1 METALTNAANQTNF
15 TPLDWVIVAVYLVLS
30 VSIAFFVKRY
40 AGNMTNFVSAGRAV
54 GTWLGIATLTGTEM
68 GLITVMYSAQKG
80 FKTGFAAFHI
90 GVIAGFVAFLIGVT
104 GFIVVRLREHK
115 VLTIPEYYEKR
126 YGRRTR
132 ILGGIMLA
140 FGGLLNMG
148 LFLKV
153 GAMFIVGITGMV
165 PDSGAVNAVM
175 IVLLALVLVYT
186 VIGGM
191 ISVVITD
198 YIQFVILSVGIL
210 VTGWLAIEHVG
221 WDNLFETVRTHKGE
235 AGFNP
240 VAAKSDFGWE
250 YVGWMFFLGIV
261 NCALWPTAVARAL
274 AMESTT
280 ALKRQYTWSSIS
292 FAIRIIIPNLLG
304 VCAFVF
310 VITKAPDLQQLFSP
324 ADADVK
330 AVDNL
335 YAMPIFLG
343 RILPAGLIGLITAAM
358 IAAFMS
364 THDGYLLCWSTV
376 ITQDIIAP
384 LFKERLDNPTRIKIT
399 RILIVLIGL
408 YILYWGLFYT
418 GEEDIWDYM
427 AVTGAIYFTGAFSLL
442 VGGLYRNRYIEVLRK
457 YAVFNGRSRRKE
469 YWYFALFNYIITIVL
484 LTIDAEAGMGLFLS
498 GIYTLAVLIPG
509 MAVTVRRLHD
519 TDRSGWWL
527 LIALIPLIGAIVLLV
542 FMVQDSKPG
551 KNQYA
556 SNPKDPAH
564 DTALPTASST
574 GAVLAL
580 LVGITAVFGLGPVQ
594 QAIHTWIPGS
604 IAELK
609 ITAIDDDT
617 VEFNTFELPE
627 EKEEFFPDFVR
638 NYVKVFFEQAKP
650 WRFNGLKGWTA
661 VMHNAAGQAQAVE
674 VRTSDPD
681 AVKIGLE
688 KYWEAE
694 ASVFMRLGF
703 NKAFVNVVQ
712 IDFDHKPDE
721 TEVITKI
728 EKKYPHLKVEHI
740 RWIRER
746 RWPNFEPQTGDT
758 VSFYKL
764 LSGQRVGLMTIGF
777 TLFVFI
783 LGSLIFPDRKQK
795 EAANE

>member
-1 METALTNAANQTNF
+1 MESALTNAASQTNF
-15 TPLDWVIVAVYLVLS
+15 TPLDWVIVVVYLLLS
-30 VSIAFFVKRY
+30 VGVAFFVKRY

-80 FKTGFAAFHI
+80 FTSGFAAFHI
-90 GVIAGFVAFLIGVT
+90 GVIAGIVAFLIGVT
-104 GFIVVRLREHK
+104 GFIVVRLREHE

-126 YGRRTR
+126 FGRRTR

-165 PDSGAVNAVM
+165 PDSVAVNTVM
-175 IVLLALVLVYT
+175 VVLLALVLVYT

-210 VTGWLAIEHVG
+210 VAGWLAIESVGPTPGFWVG

-240 VAAKSDFGWE
+240 VAADSSFGFE
-250 YVGWMFFLGIV
+250 YVAWMFFLGIV

-292 FAIRIIIPNLLG
+292 FAIRMIIPNLLG

-310 VITKAPDLQQLFSP
+310 VMTKAPDLQAVFFP
-324 ADADVK
+324 EEADAK

-364 THDGYLLCWSTV
+364 THDGYLLCWSSV

-399 RILIVLIGL
+399 RVLIVLIGL

-442 VGGLYRNRYIEVLRK
+442 FGGLYWHR
-457 YAVFNGRSRRKE
+457 
-469 YWYFALFNYIITIVL
+469 
-484 LTIDAEAGMGLFLS
+484 
-498 GIYTLAVLIPG
+498 
-509 MAVTVRRLHD
+509 
-519 TDRSGWWL
+519 
-527 LIALIPLIGAIVLLV
+527 
-542 FMVQDSKPG
+542 
-551 KNQYA
+551 
-556 SNPKDPAH
+556 
-564 DTALPTASST
+564 ASST

-580 LVGITAVFGLGPVQ
+580 LVGITAVLGLGPVQ
-594 QAIHTWIPGS
+594 KAVHTFIPGS
-604 IAELK
+604 IAERN
-609 ITAIDDDT
+609 ITAIDDTTIEFEAFKEPDE
-617 VEFNTFELPE
+617 VEESFVRDMVV
-627 EKEEFFPDFVR
+627 DFVMTP
-638 NYVKVFFEQAKP
+638 FEQARP
-650 WRFNGLKGWTA
+650 WRFNGLKSWIA
-661 VMHNAAGQAQAVE
+661 VVRNESGQAQAVE
-674 VRTSDPD
+674 IRTSDPD
-681 AVKIGLE
+681 AVKVR
-688 KYWEAE
+688 A
-694 ASVFMRLGF
+694 
-703 NKAFVNVVQ
+703 
-712 IDFDHKPDE
+712 
-721 TEVITKI
+721 
-728 EKKYPHLKVEHI
+728 
-740 RWIRER
+740 
-746 RWPNFEPQTGDT
+746 WPEDFEPQVGDT
-758 VSFYKL
+758 VSFYKP
-764 LSGQRVGLMTIGF
+764 LSGARVGLMTIGF

-795 EAANE
+795 EATNE

>member
-1 METALTNAANQTNF
+1 MESALTNATSQTNF
-15 TPLDWVIVAVYLVLS
+15 TTIDWLIVVVYLLLS
-30 VSIAFFVKRY
+30 VGIAFFVKRY

-54 GTWLGIATLTGTEM
+54 GTWLGVATLTGTEM

-80 FKTGFAAFHI
+80 FTAGFAAFHI
-90 GVIAGFVAFLIGVT
+90 GVIAGVVALIIGLT

-153 GAMFIVGITGMV
+153 GAMFIVGITGMD
-165 PDSGAVNAVM
+165 PDGNALKVVM
-175 IVLLALVLVYT
+175 VVLLALVLVYT

-198 YIQFVILSVGIL
+198 YIQFVILSIGLL
-210 VTGWLAIEHVG
+210 VAGWLAIESVG

-240 VAAKSDFGWE
+240 VAADSSFGFE
-250 YVGWMFFLGIV
+250 YVAWMFFLGIV

-274 AMESTT
+274 AMEST
-280 ALKRQYTWSSIS
+280 ASLKQQYTWSSIS
-292 FAIRIIIPNLLG
+292 FAIRMIIPNLLG

-324 ADADVK
+324 ADADVE
-330 AVDNL
+330 AVNNL

-364 THDGYLLCWSTV
+364 THDSYLLCWSTV

-442 VGGLYRNRYIEVLRK
+442 FGGLYWHR
-457 YAVFNGRSRRKE
+457 
-469 YWYFALFNYIITIVL
+469 
-484 LTIDAEAGMGLFLS
+484 
-498 GIYTLAVLIPG
+498 
-509 MAVTVRRLHD
+509 
-519 TDRSGWWL
+519 
-527 LIALIPLIGAIVLLV
+527 
-542 FMVQDSKPG
+542 
-551 KNQYA
+551 
-556 SNPKDPAH
+556 
-564 DTALPTASST
+564 ASST

-580 LVGITAVFGLGPVQ
+580 LVGVTAVFGLGPVQ
-594 QAIHTWIPGS
+594 DYVHTYIPGS
-604 IAELK
+604 IAERN
-609 ITAIDDDT
+609 ITTTDDET
-617 VEFNTFELPE
+617 IEFEEFNE
-627 EKEEFFPDFVR
+627 PDEIAESSYRDMVVDL
-638 NYVKVFFEQAKP
+638 VKTPFEQAKP
-650 WRFNGLKGWTA
+650 WNRNGLEGWTA
-661 VMHNAAGQAQAVE
+661 VVRSQTGQEQKVE
-674 VRTSDPD
+674 VASSW
-681 AVKIGLE
+681 AG
-688 KYWEAE
+688 EAT
-694 ASVFMRLGF
+694 A
-703 NKAFVNVVQ
+703 NA
-712 IDFDHKPDE
+712 
-721 TEVITKI
+721 
-728 EKKYPHLKVEHI
+728 
-740 RWIRER
+740 
-746 RWPNFEPQTGDT
+746 WPSFEPKAGDT
-758 VSFYKL
+758 VSFYKP
-764 LSGQRVGLMTIGF
+764 LSGARVGLMTIGF

-783 LGSLIFPDRKQK
+783 LGSLIVPDRKQK

>member
-1 METALTNAANQTNF
+1 MESALTNATSQTNF
-15 TPLDWVIVAVYLVLS
+15 GTIDWVIVAVYLLLS
-30 VSIAFFVKRY
+30 VGIAFFVKRY

-54 GTWLGIATLTGTEM
+54 GTWLGVATLTGTEM

-80 FKTGFAAFHI
+80 FTAGFAAFHI
-90 GVIAGFVAFLIGVT
+90 GVIAGIVALLIGLT

-153 GAMFIVGITGMV
+153 GAMFIVGITGMD
-165 PDSGAVNAVM
+165 PDGNALKVVM
-175 IVLLALVLVYT
+175 VVLLALVLVYT

-198 YIQFVILSVGIL
+198 YIQFVILSVGLL
-210 VTGWLAIEHVG
+210 VTAWLAVDLVG
-221 WDNLFETVRTHKGE
+221 GLDNIFETVDTYKGE

-240 VAAKSDFGWE
+240 VAADSSFGFE

-280 ALKRQYTWSSIS
+280 ALKRQYMWSSIS
-292 FAIRIIIPNLLG
+292 FAIRMIIPNLLG
-304 VCAFVF
+304 VCAFVY
-310 VITKAPDLQQLFSP
+310 VMTKAPDLQQLFSP
-324 ADADVK
+324 TDPDVK

-343 RILPAGLIGLITAAM
+343 RILDPGVIGLLTAAM

-442 VGGLYRNRYIEVLRK
+442 FGGLYWHR
-457 YAVFNGRSRRKE
+457 
-469 YWYFALFNYIITIVL
+469 
-484 LTIDAEAGMGLFLS
+484 
-498 GIYTLAVLIPG
+498 
-509 MAVTVRRLHD
+509 
-519 TDRSGWWL
+519 
-527 LIALIPLIGAIVLLV
+527 
-542 FMVQDSKPG
+542 
-551 KNQYA
+551 
-556 SNPKDPAH
+556 
-564 DTALPTASST
+564 ASST

-580 LVGITAVFGLGPVQ
+580 LVGVTAVFGLGPVQ
-594 QAIHTWIPGS
+594 DYVHTYIPGS
-604 IAELK
+604 IAERN
-609 ITAIDDDT
+609 ITATDDET
-617 VEFNTFELPE
+617 IEFEAFNEPDERE
-627 EKEEFFPDFVR
+627 ESAFRDMVIDFVMTP
-638 NYVKVFFEQAKP
+638 FEQAKP
-650 WRFNGLKGWTA
+650 WNRNGLEGWTA
-661 VMHNAAGQAQAVE
+661 VVRGQTGQEQKVE
-674 VRTSDPD
+674 VDSSW
-681 AVKIGLE
+681 AG
-688 KYWEAE
+688 EAT
-694 ASVFMRLGF
+694 AS
-703 NKAFVNVVQ
+703 A
-712 IDFDHKPDE
+712 
-721 TEVITKI
+721 
-728 EKKYPHLKVEHI
+728 
-740 RWIRER
+740 
-746 RWPNFEPQTGDT
+746 WPSFEPKAGDT
-758 VSFYKL
+758 VSFYKP
-764 LSGQRVGLMTIGF
+764 LSGARVGLMTIGF

-783 LGSLIFPDRKQK
+783 LGSLIVPDRKQK
-795 EAANE
+795 EATNE

>member
-1 METALTNAANQTNF
+1 MESALTNATSQTNF
-15 TPLDWVIVAVYLVLS
+15 GTIDWVIVAVYLLLS

-54 GTWLGIATLTGTEM
+54 GTWLGVATLTGTEM

-80 FKTGFAAFHI
+80 FTAGFAAFHI
-90 GVIAGFVAFLIGVT
+90 GVIAGVVALLIGLT

-132 ILGGIMLA
+132 ILGGVMLA

-153 GAMFIVGITGMV
+153 GAMFIVGITGMD
-165 PDSGAVNAVM
+165 PGGNALKVVM
-175 IVLLALVLVYT
+175 VVLLALVLVYT

-210 VTGWLAIEHVG
+210 VAGWLAIESVG
-221 WDNLFETVRTHKGE
+221 WDNLFDTVRIHKGE

-240 VAAKSDFGWE
+240 VAAESSFGFE

-274 AMESTT
+274 AMEST
-280 ALKRQYTWSSIS
+280 ASLKRQYTWSSIS
-292 FAIRIIIPNLLG
+292 FAIRMIIPNLLG

-310 VITKAPDLQQLFSP
+310 VMTKAPDLQQLFSP
-324 ADADVK
+324 ADADVE

-442 VGGLYRNRYIEVLRK
+442 FGGLYWHR
-457 YAVFNGRSRRKE
+457 
-469 YWYFALFNYIITIVL
+469 
-484 LTIDAEAGMGLFLS
+484 
-498 GIYTLAVLIPG
+498 
-509 MAVTVRRLHD
+509 
-519 TDRSGWWL
+519 
-527 LIALIPLIGAIVLLV
+527 
-542 FMVQDSKPG
+542 
-551 KNQYA
+551 
-556 SNPKDPAH
+556 
-564 DTALPTASST
+564 ASST

-580 LVGITAVFGLGPVQ
+580 LVGVTAVFGLGPVQ
-594 QAIHTWIPGS
+594 DYVHTYIPGS
-604 IAELK
+604 IAERN
-609 ITAIDDDT
+609 ITATDDET
-617 VEFNTFELPE
+617 IEFEAFKEPDEME
-627 EKEEFFPDFVR
+627 ESVFRDMVVDFVMTP
-638 NYVKVFFEQAKP
+638 FEQAKP
-650 WRFNGLKGWTA
+650 WNRNGLEGWTA
-661 VMHNAAGQAQAVE
+661 VVRGQTGQEQKVE
-674 VRTSDPD
+674 VASSW
-681 AVKIGLE
+681 AG
-688 KYWEAE
+688 EAT
-694 ASVFMRLGF
+694 AS
-703 NKAFVNVVQ
+703 A
-712 IDFDHKPDE
+712 
-721 TEVITKI
+721 
-728 EKKYPHLKVEHI
+728 
-740 RWIRER
+740 
-746 RWPNFEPQTGDT
+746 WPSFEPKAGDT
-758 VSFYKL
+758 VSFYKP
-764 LSGQRVGLMTIGF
+764 LSGARVGLMTIGF

-783 LGSLIFPDRKQK
+783 LGSLIVPDRKQK
-795 EAANE
+795 EATNE

>member
-1 METALTNAANQTNF
+1 MESALTNAASQTNF
-15 TPLDWVIVAVYLVLS
+15 TSLDWVIVAVYLALS
-30 VSIAFFVKRY
+30 VGIAFFVKRY

-80 FKTGFAAFHI
+80 FTAGFAAFHI
-90 GVIAGFVAFLIGVT
+90 GVIAGVVALLIGLT

-126 YGRRTR
+126 FGRRTR

-153 GAMFIVGITGMV
+153 GAMFIVGITGMD
-165 PDSGAVNAVM
+165 PDGNALKIVM
-175 IVLLALVLVYT
+175 VVLLTLVLVYT

-198 YIQFVILSVGIL
+198 YIQFVILSVGLL
-210 VTGWLAIEHVG
+210 VTGWLAVDFVG

-240 VAAKSDFGWE
+240 VAADSSFGFE

-280 ALKRQYTWSSIS
+280 ALKRQYMWSSIS
-292 FAIRIIIPNLLG
+292 FAIRMIIPNLLG

-324 ADADVK
+324 ADADAK

-364 THDGYLLCWSTV
+364 THDGYLLCWSSV

-399 RILIVLIGL
+399 RILTVLIGL

-442 VGGLYRNRYIEVLRK
+442 VGGLYWHR
-457 YAVFNGRSRRKE
+457 
-469 YWYFALFNYIITIVL
+469 
-484 LTIDAEAGMGLFLS
+484 
-498 GIYTLAVLIPG
+498 
-509 MAVTVRRLHD
+509 
-519 TDRSGWWL
+519 
-527 LIALIPLIGAIVLLV
+527 
-542 FMVQDSKPG
+542 
-551 KNQYA
+551 
-556 SNPKDPAH
+556 
-564 DTALPTASST
+564 ASST

-580 LVGITAVFGLGPVQ
+580 MAGITAVIGLGPVQ
-594 QAIHTWIPGS
+594 QAVHNWIPGS
-604 IAELK
+604 IAEQT
-609 ITAIDDDT
+609 ITATYEETIEFEAFKEPDE
-617 VEFNTFELPE
+617 VEESPVRDMVV
-627 EKEEFFPDFVR
+627 DFVMTP
-638 NYVKVFFEQAKP
+638 FEQAKP
-650 WRFNGLKGWTA
+650 WRFNGLKSWTA
-661 VMHNAAGQAQAVE
+661 VVQNAAGQTQAVE
-674 VRTSDPD
+674 IRTSDPD
-681 AVKIGLE
+681 AVTVS
-688 KYWEAE
+688 A
-694 ASVFMRLGF
+694 
-703 NKAFVNVVQ
+703 
-712 IDFDHKPDE
+712 
-721 TEVITKI
+721 
-728 EKKYPHLKVEHI
+728 
-740 RWIRER
+740 
-746 RWPNFEPQTGDT
+746 WPEDFEPQVGDT
-758 VSFYKL
+758 VSIYKP
-764 LSGQRVGLMTIGF
+764 LSGARVGLMTIGF

-783 LGSLIFPDRKQK
+783 LGSLFFPDRKPR
-795 EAANE
+795 EASDE

>member
-1 METALTNAANQTNF
+1 MESALTNATSQTNF
-15 TPLDWVIVAVYLVLS
+15 TTIDWVIVVVYLLLS
-30 VSIAFFVKRY
+30 VGIAFFVKRY

-80 FKTGFAAFHI
+80 FTSGFAAFHI

-104 GFIVVRLREHK
+104 GFIVVRLREHE

-126 YGRRTR
+126 FGRRTR

-165 PDSGAVNAVM
+165 PDSVAVNTVM
-175 IVLLALVLVYT
+175 VVLLALVLVYT

-210 VTGWLAIEHVG
+210 VTGWLAIDFVG
-221 WDNLFETVRTHKGE
+221 WDNLFKTVRTYKGE

-240 VAAKSDFGWE
+240 VAAESGFGWE

-261 NCALWPTAVARAL
+261 NCALWPTAIARAL

-292 FAIRIIIPNLLG
+292 FAIRMIIPNLLG
-304 VCAFVF
+304 ICAFVF
-310 VITKAPDLQQLFSP
+310 VMNKAPDLQAVFFP
-324 ADADVK
+324 EEADVK

-442 VGGLYRNRYIEVLRK
+442 FGGLYWHR
-457 YAVFNGRSRRKE
+457 
-469 YWYFALFNYIITIVL
+469 
-484 LTIDAEAGMGLFLS
+484 
-498 GIYTLAVLIPG
+498 
-509 MAVTVRRLHD
+509 
-519 TDRSGWWL
+519 
-527 LIALIPLIGAIVLLV
+527 
-542 FMVQDSKPG
+542 
-551 KNQYA
+551 
-556 SNPKDPAH
+556 
-564 DTALPTASST
+564 ASST

-580 LVGITAVFGLGPVQ
+580 MAGITAVIGLGPVQ
-594 QAIHTWIPGS
+594 QAVHNWIPGS
-604 IAELK
+604 IAEQT
-609 ITAIDDDT
+609 ITATYEKTIEFEAFKEPDE
-617 VEFNTFELPE
+617 VEESPVRDMVV
-627 EKEEFFPDFVR
+627 DFVMTP
-638 NYVKVFFEQAKP
+638 FEQAKP
-650 WRFNGLKGWTA
+650 WRFNGLKSWTA
-661 VMHNAAGQAQAVE
+661 VVQNAAGQTQAVE
-674 VRTSDPD
+674 IRTSDPD
-681 AVKIGLE
+681 AVTVS
-688 KYWEAE
+688 A
-694 ASVFMRLGF
+694 
-703 NKAFVNVVQ
+703 
-712 IDFDHKPDE
+712 
-721 TEVITKI
+721 
-728 EKKYPHLKVEHI
+728 
-740 RWIRER
+740 
-746 RWPNFEPQTGDT
+746 WPEDFEPQVGDT
-758 VSFYKL
+758 VSIYKP
-764 LSGQRVGLMTIGF
+764 LSGARVGLMTIGF

-795 EAANE
+795 EATNE

>member
-1 METALTNAANQTNF
+1 MCIR
-15 TPLDWVIVAVYLVLS
+15 DR
-30 VSIAFFVKRY
+30 KR
-40 AGNMTNFVSAGRAV
+40 F
-54 GTWLGIATLTGTEM
+54 
-68 GLITVMYSAQKG
+68 
-80 FKTGFAAFHI
+80 
-90 GVIAGFVAFLIGVT
+90 
-104 GFIVVRLREHK
+104 
-115 VLTIPEYYEKR
+115 
-126 YGRRTR
+126 GRRTR

-165 PDSGAVNAVM
+165 PDSIAVNTVM
-175 IVLLALVLVYT
+175 VVLLVLVLVYT

-198 YIQFVILSVGIL
+198 YIQFVILSIGLL
-210 VTGWLAIEHVG
+210 VAGWLAIESVE
-221 WDNLFETVRTHKGE
+221 WDNLFETVRTYKGE

-240 VAAKSDFGWE
+240 VAADSSFGFE
-250 YVGWMFFLGIV
+250 YVAWMFFLGIV

-292 FAIRIIIPNLLG
+292 FAIRMIIPNLLG

-310 VITKAPDLQQLFSP
+310 VMTKSPDLQAVFFP
-324 ADADVK
+324 EEADVK

-399 RILIVLIGL
+399 RVLIVLIGL

-442 VGGLYRNRYIEVLRK
+442 FGGLYWHR
-457 YAVFNGRSRRKE
+457 
-469 YWYFALFNYIITIVL
+469 
-484 LTIDAEAGMGLFLS
+484 
-498 GIYTLAVLIPG
+498 
-509 MAVTVRRLHD
+509 
-519 TDRSGWWL
+519 
-527 LIALIPLIGAIVLLV
+527 
-542 FMVQDSKPG
+542 
-551 KNQYA
+551 
-556 SNPKDPAH
+556 
-564 DTALPTASST
+564 ASST

-580 LVGITAVFGLGPVQ
+580 LVGITAVLGLGPVQ
-594 QAIHTWIPGS
+594 KAVHTFIPGS
-604 IAELK
+604 IAERN
-609 ITAIDDDT
+609 ITAIDDTTIEFEAFKEPDE
-617 VEFNTFELPE
+617 VEDSFVRDMVV
-627 EKEEFFPDFVR
+627 DFVMTP
-638 NYVKVFFEQAKP
+638 FEQARP
-650 WRFNGLKGWTA
+650 WRFNGLKSWIA
-661 VMHNAAGQAQAVE
+661 VVQNTAGQEQAFE

-681 AVKIGLE
+681 AVKVR
-688 KYWEAE
+688 A
-694 ASVFMRLGF
+694 
-703 NKAFVNVVQ
+703 
-712 IDFDHKPDE
+712 
-721 TEVITKI
+721 
-728 EKKYPHLKVEHI
+728 
-740 RWIRER
+740 
-746 RWPNFEPQTGDT
+746 WPENFEPQVGDT
-758 VSFYKL
+758 VSFYKP
-764 LSGQRVGLMTIGF
+764 LSGARVGLMTIGF

-795 EAANE
+795 EATNE

>member
-1 METALTNAANQTNF
+1 MESALTNAASQTNF
-15 TPLDWVIVAVYLVLS
+15 TPLDWVIVVVYLLLS
-30 VSIAFFVKRY
+30 VGVAFFVKRY

-80 FKTGFAAFHI
+80 FTSGFAAFHI
-90 GVIAGFVAFLIGVT
+90 GVIAGIVAFLIGVT
-104 GFIVVRLREHK
+104 GFIVVRLRAHE

-126 YGRRTR
+126 FGRRTR

-165 PDSGAVNAVM
+165 PDSVAVNTVM
-175 IVLLALVLVYT
+175 VVLLVLVLVYT

-198 YIQFVILSVGIL
+198 YIQFVILSVGLL
-210 VTGWLAIEHVG
+210 VAGWLAIESVE
-221 WDNLFETVRTHKGE
+221 WDNLFETVRTYKGE

-240 VAAKSDFGWE
+240 VAADSSFGFE
-250 YVGWMFFLGIV
+250 YVAWMFFLGIV

-292 FAIRIIIPNLLG
+292 FAIRMIIPNLLG

-310 VITKAPDLQQLFSP
+310 VMTKSPDLQAVFFP
-324 ADADVK
+324 EEADVK

-358 IAAFMS
+358 LAAFMS

-399 RILIVLIGL
+399 RVLIVLIGL

-427 AVTGAIYFTGAFSLL
+427 SVTGAIYFTGAFSLL
-442 VGGLYRNRYIEVLRK
+442 FGGLYWHR
-457 YAVFNGRSRRKE
+457 
-469 YWYFALFNYIITIVL
+469 
-484 LTIDAEAGMGLFLS
+484 
-498 GIYTLAVLIPG
+498 
-509 MAVTVRRLHD
+509 
-519 TDRSGWWL
+519 
-527 LIALIPLIGAIVLLV
+527 
-542 FMVQDSKPG
+542 
-551 KNQYA
+551 
-556 SNPKDPAH
+556 
-564 DTALPTASST
+564 ASST

-580 LVGITAVFGLGPVQ
+580 LVGITAVLGLGPVQ
-594 QAIHTWIPGS
+594 KAVHSFIPGS
-604 IAELK
+604 IAERN
-609 ITAIDDDT
+609 ITAIDDTTIEFEAFKEPDE
-617 VEFNTFELPE
+617 VEDSFVRDMVV
-627 EKEEFFPDFVR
+627 DFVMTP
-638 NYVKVFFEQAKP
+638 FEQARP
-650 WRFNGLKGWTA
+650 WRFNGLKSWIA
-661 VMHNAAGQAQAVE
+661 VVQNTAGQEQAFE
-674 VRTSDPD
+674 IRTSDPD
-681 AVKIGLE
+681 AVTVR
-688 KYWEAE
+688 A
-694 ASVFMRLGF
+694 
-703 NKAFVNVVQ
+703 
-712 IDFDHKPDE
+712 
-721 TEVITKI
+721 
-728 EKKYPHLKVEHI
+728 
-740 RWIRER
+740 
-746 RWPNFEPQTGDT
+746 WPENFEPQAGDT
-758 VSFYKL
+758 VSFYKP
-764 LSGQRVGLMTIGF
+764 LSGARVGLMTIGF

-795 EAANE
+795 EATNE

>member
-1 METALTNAANQTNF
+1 MESALTNAASQTNF
-15 TPLDWVIVAVYLVLS
+15 TPLDWVIVVVYLLLS
-30 VSIAFFVKRY
+30 VGVAFFVKRY

-80 FKTGFAAFHI
+80 FTSGFAAFHI
-90 GVIAGFVAFLIGVT
+90 GVIAGIVAFLIGVT
-104 GFIVVRLREHK
+104 GFIVVRLRAHE

-126 YGRRTR
+126 FGRRTR

-165 PDSGAVNAVM
+165 PDSVAVNTVM
-175 IVLLALVLVYT
+175 VVLLVLVLVYT

-191 ISVVITD
+191 ISVVIPD

-210 VTGWLAIEHVG
+210 VAGWLAIFGEQGVE
-221 WDNLFETVRTHKGE
+221 WDNLFETVRTYKGE

-240 VAAKSDFGWE
+240 VAADSSFGFE
-250 YVGWMFFLGIV
+250 YVAWMFFLGIV

-292 FAIRIIIPNLLG
+292 FAIRMIIPNLLG

-310 VITKAPDLQQLFSP
+310 VMTKSPDLQAVFFP
-324 ADADVK
+324 EEADVK

-399 RILIVLIGL
+399 RVLIVLIGL
-408 YILYWGLFYT
+408 YILYWGLIYT

-442 VGGLYRNRYIEVLRK
+442 FGGLYWHR
-457 YAVFNGRSRRKE
+457 
-469 YWYFALFNYIITIVL
+469 
-484 LTIDAEAGMGLFLS
+484 
-498 GIYTLAVLIPG
+498 
-509 MAVTVRRLHD
+509 
-519 TDRSGWWL
+519 
-527 LIALIPLIGAIVLLV
+527 
-542 FMVQDSKPG
+542 
-551 KNQYA
+551 
-556 SNPKDPAH
+556 
-564 DTALPTASST
+564 ASST

-580 LVGITAVFGLGPVQ
+580 LVGITAVLGLGPVQ
-594 QAIHTWIPGS
+594 KAVHSFIPGS
-604 IAELK
+604 IAERN
-609 ITAIDDDT
+609 ITAIDDTTIEFEAFKEPDE
-617 VEFNTFELPE
+617 VEDSFVRDMVV
-627 EKEEFFPDFVR
+627 DFVMTP
-638 NYVKVFFEQAKP
+638 FEQARP
-650 WRFNGLKGWTA
+650 WRFNGLKSWIA
-661 VMHNAAGQAQAVE
+661 VVQNTAGQEQAFE
-674 VRTSDPD
+674 IRTSDPD
-681 AVKIGLE
+681 AVTVR
-688 KYWEAE
+688 A
-694 ASVFMRLGF
+694 
-703 NKAFVNVVQ
+703 
-712 IDFDHKPDE
+712 
-721 TEVITKI
+721 
-728 EKKYPHLKVEHI
+728 
-740 RWIRER
+740 
-746 RWPNFEPQTGDT
+746 WPENFEPQIGDT
-758 VSFYKL
+758 VSFYKP
-764 LSGQRVGLMTIGF
+764 LSGARVGLMTIGF

-795 EAANE
+795 EATNE

>member
-1 METALTNAANQTNF
+1 MESALTNATSQTNF
-15 TPLDWVIVAVYLVLS
+15 GTIDWVIVAVYLLLS

-54 GTWLGIATLTGTEM
+54 GTWLGVATLTGTEM

-80 FKTGFAAFHI
+80 FTAGFAAFHI
-90 GVIAGFVAFLIGVT
+90 GVIAGVVALIIGLT

-126 YGRRTR
+126 FGRRTR

-153 GAMFIVGITGMV
+153 GAMFIVGITGMD
-165 PDSGAVNAVM
+165 PGGNALKVVM
-175 IVLLALVLVYT
+175 VVLLALVLVYT

-210 VTGWLAIEHVG
+210 VAGWLAIESVG

-240 VAAKSDFGWE
+240 VAAESSFGFE
-250 YVGWMFFLGIV
+250 YVAWMFFLGIV

-274 AMESTT
+274 AMEST
-280 ALKRQYTWSSIS
+280 ASLKRQYTWSSIS
-292 FAIRIIIPNLLG
+292 FAIRMIIPNLLG

-310 VITKAPDLQQLFSP
+310 VMTKAPDLQQLFSP
-324 ADADVK
+324 ADADVE

-399 RILIVLIGL
+399 RIVIVLIGL

-442 VGGLYRNRYIEVLRK
+442 FGGLYWHR
-457 YAVFNGRSRRKE
+457 
-469 YWYFALFNYIITIVL
+469 
-484 LTIDAEAGMGLFLS
+484 
-498 GIYTLAVLIPG
+498 
-509 MAVTVRRLHD
+509 
-519 TDRSGWWL
+519 
-527 LIALIPLIGAIVLLV
+527 
-542 FMVQDSKPG
+542 
-551 KNQYA
+551 
-556 SNPKDPAH
+556 
-564 DTALPTASST
+564 ASST

-580 LVGITAVFGLGPVQ
+580 LLGVTAVFGLGPVQ
-594 QAIHTWIPGS
+594 DYVHTYIPGS
-604 IAELK
+604 IAERN
-609 ITAIDDDT
+609 ITATDDET
-617 VEFNTFELPE
+617 IEFEAFNEPDEMQESVFRDMVV
-627 EKEEFFPDFVR
+627 DFVMTP
-638 NYVKVFFEQAKP
+638 FEQAKP
-650 WRFNGLKGWTA
+650 WNRNGLEGWTA
-661 VMHNAAGQAQAVE
+661 VVRGQTGQEQKVE
-674 VRTSDPD
+674 VTSSW
-681 AVKIGLE
+681 AG
-688 KYWEAE
+688 EAT
-694 ASVFMRLGF
+694 AS
-703 NKAFVNVVQ
+703 A
-712 IDFDHKPDE
+712 
-721 TEVITKI
+721 
-728 EKKYPHLKVEHI
+728 
-740 RWIRER
+740 
-746 RWPNFEPQTGDT
+746 WPGFEPKAGDT
-758 VSFYKL
+758 VSFYKPV
-764 LSGQRVGLMTIGF
+764 SSARVGLLTIGF

-795 EAANE
+795 EATNE

>member
-1 METALTNAANQTNF
+1 MESALTNATSQTNF
-15 TPLDWVIVAVYLVLS
+15 GTIDWVIVAVYLLLS
-30 VSIAFFVKRY
+30 VGIAFFVKRY

-54 GTWLGIATLTGTEM
+54 GTWLGVATLTGTEM

-80 FKTGFAAFHI
+80 FTAGFAAFHI
-90 GVIAGFVAFLIGVT
+90 GVIAGVVALIIGLT

-153 GAMFIVGITGMV
+153 GAMFIVGITGMD
-165 PDSGAVNAVM
+165 PDGNALKVVM
-175 IVLLALVLVYT
+175 VVLLALVLVYT

-198 YIQFVILSVGIL
+198 YIQFVILSIGLL
-210 VTGWLAIEHVG
+210 VAGWLAIESVG

-240 VAAKSDFGWE
+240 VAADSSFGFE
-250 YVGWMFFLGIV
+250 YVAWMFFLGIV

-274 AMESTT
+274 AMEST
-280 ALKRQYTWSSIS
+280 ASLKQQYTWSSIS
-292 FAIRIIIPNLLG
+292 FAIRMMIPNLLG

-310 VITKAPDLQQLFSP
+310 VMTKAPDLQQLFSP
-324 ADADVK
+324 ADADVE
-330 AVDNL
+330 AVNNL

-364 THDGYLLCWSTV
+364 THDSYLLCWSTV

-442 VGGLYRNRYIEVLRK
+442 FGGLYWHR
-457 YAVFNGRSRRKE
+457 
-469 YWYFALFNYIITIVL
+469 
-484 LTIDAEAGMGLFLS
+484 
-498 GIYTLAVLIPG
+498 
-509 MAVTVRRLHD
+509 
-519 TDRSGWWL
+519 
-527 LIALIPLIGAIVLLV
+527 
-542 FMVQDSKPG
+542 
-551 KNQYA
+551 
-556 SNPKDPAH
+556 
-564 DTALPTASST
+564 ASST

-580 LVGITAVFGLGPVQ
+580 LVGVTAVFGLGPVQ
-594 QAIHTWIPGS
+594 DYVHTYIPGS
-604 IAELK
+604 IAERN
-609 ITAIDDDT
+609 ITATDDET
-617 VEFNTFELPE
+617 IEFEAFKEPD
-627 EKEEFFPDFVR
+627 EKEESAFRDMVIDFVMTP
-638 NYVKVFFEQAKP
+638 FEQAKP
-650 WRFNGLKGWTA
+650 WNSNGLEGWTA
-661 VMHNAAGQAQAVE
+661 VVRGQSGQEQKVE
-674 VRTSDPD
+674 VASSWAGEATASD
-681 AVKIGLE
+681 
-688 KYWEAE
+688 
-694 ASVFMRLGF
+694 
-703 NKAFVNVVQ
+703 
-712 IDFDHKPDE
+712 
-721 TEVITKI
+721 
-728 EKKYPHLKVEHI
+728 
-740 RWIRER
+740 
-746 RWPNFEPQTGDT
+746 WPSFEPKAGDT
-758 VSFYKL
+758 VSFYKPV
-764 LSGQRVGLMTIGF
+764 SSARVGLMTIGF

-783 LGSLIFPDRKQK
+783 LGSVIFPDRKPR

>member
-1 METALTNAANQTNF
+1 MESALTNATSQTNF
-15 TPLDWVIVAVYLVLS
+15 GTIDWVIVAVYLLLS

-54 GTWLGIATLTGTEM
+54 GTWLGVATLTGTEM

-80 FKTGFAAFHI
+80 FTAGFAAFHI
-90 GVIAGFVAFLIGVT
+90 GVIAGVVALFIGLT

-132 ILGGIMLA
+132 ILGGVMLA

-153 GAMFIVGITGMV
+153 GAMFIVGITGMD
-165 PDSGAVNAVM
+165 PGGNALKVVM
-175 IVLLALVLVYT
+175 VVLLALVLVYT

-210 VTGWLAIEHVG
+210 VAGWLAIESVG
-221 WDNLFETVRTHKGE
+221 WDNLFDTVRIHKGE

-240 VAAKSDFGWE
+240 VAAESSFGFE

-280 ALKRQYTWSSIS
+280 SLKRQYMWSSIS
-292 FAIRIIIPNLLG
+292 FAIRMIIPNLLG

-310 VITKAPDLQQLFSP
+310 VMTKAPDLQQLFSP

-343 RILPAGLIGLITAAM
+343 RILEPGLIGLITAAM

-442 VGGLYRNRYIEVLRK
+442 FGGLYWHR
-457 YAVFNGRSRRKE
+457 
-469 YWYFALFNYIITIVL
+469 
-484 LTIDAEAGMGLFLS
+484 
-498 GIYTLAVLIPG
+498 
-509 MAVTVRRLHD
+509 
-519 TDRSGWWL
+519 
-527 LIALIPLIGAIVLLV
+527 
-542 FMVQDSKPG
+542 
-551 KNQYA
+551 
-556 SNPKDPAH
+556 
-564 DTALPTASST
+564 ASST

-580 LVGITAVFGLGPVQ
+580 LVGVTAVFGLGPVQ
-594 QAIHTWIPGS
+594 DYVHTYIPGS
-604 IAELK
+604 IAERN
-609 ITAIDDDT
+609 ITATDDET
-617 VEFNTFELPE
+617 IEFEAFNEPDEME
-627 EKEEFFPDFVR
+627 ESAFRDMVVDFVMTP
-638 NYVKVFFEQAKP
+638 FEQAKP
-650 WRFNGLKGWTA
+650 WNRNGLEGWTA
-661 VMHNAAGQAQAVE
+661 VVRGQTGQE
-674 VRTSDPD
+674 
-681 AVKIGLE
+681 
-688 KYWEAE
+688 
-694 ASVFMRLGF
+694 
-703 NKAFVNVVQ
+703 Q
-712 IDFDHKPDE
+712 
-721 TEVITKI
+721 
-728 EKKYPHLKVEHI
+728 KVEI
-740 RWIRER
+740 ASSWAGEATASA
-746 RWPNFEPQTGDT
+746 WPSFEPKAGDT
-758 VSFYKL
+758 VSFYKP
-764 LSGQRVGLMTIGF
+764 LSGARVGLMTIGF

-783 LGSLIFPDRKQK
+783 LGSLIVPDRK
-795 EAANE
+795 

>member
-1 METALTNAANQTNF
+1 MESALTNAASQTNF
-15 TPLDWVIVAVYLVLS
+15 TPIDWVIVVVYLLLS
-30 VSIAFFVKRY
+30 VGVAFFVKRY

-80 FKTGFAAFHI
+80 FTSGFAAFHI
-90 GVIAGFVAFLIGVT
+90 GVIAGIVAFLIGVT
-104 GFIVVRLREHK
+104 GFIVVRLRAHE

-126 YGRRTR
+126 FGRRTR

-165 PDSGAVNAVM
+165 PDSVAVNTVM
-175 IVLLALVLVYT
+175 VVLLVLVLVYT

-210 VTGWLAIEHVG
+210 VAGWLAIESVE
-221 WDNLFETVRTHKGE
+221 WDNLFETVRTYKGE

-240 VAAKSDFGWE
+240 VAADSSFGFE
-250 YVGWMFFLGIV
+250 YVAWMFFLGIV

-292 FAIRIIIPNLLG
+292 FAIRMIIPNLLG

-310 VITKAPDLQQLFSP
+310 VMTKSPDLQAVFFP
-324 ADADVK
+324 EEADVK

-399 RILIVLIGL
+399 RVLIVLIGL

-442 VGGLYRNRYIEVLRK
+442 FGGLYWHR
-457 YAVFNGRSRRKE
+457 
-469 YWYFALFNYIITIVL
+469 
-484 LTIDAEAGMGLFLS
+484 
-498 GIYTLAVLIPG
+498 
-509 MAVTVRRLHD
+509 
-519 TDRSGWWL
+519 
-527 LIALIPLIGAIVLLV
+527 
-542 FMVQDSKPG
+542 
-551 KNQYA
+551 
-556 SNPKDPAH
+556 
-564 DTALPTASST
+564 ASST

-580 LVGITAVFGLGPVQ
+580 LVGITAVLGLGPVQ
-594 QAIHTWIPGS
+594 KAVHSFIPGS
-604 IAELK
+604 IAERN
-609 ITAIDDDT
+609 ITAIDDTTIEFEAFKEPDE
-617 VEFNTFELPE
+617 VEDSFVRDMVV
-627 EKEEFFPDFVR
+627 DFVMTP
-638 NYVKVFFEQAKP
+638 FEQARP
-650 WRFNGLKGWTA
+650 WRFNGLKSWIA
-661 VMHNAAGQAQAVE
+661 VVQNTAGQEQAFE
-674 VRTSDPD
+674 IRTSDPD
-681 AVKIGLE
+681 AVTVR
-688 KYWEAE
+688 A
-694 ASVFMRLGF
+694 
-703 NKAFVNVVQ
+703 
-712 IDFDHKPDE
+712 
-721 TEVITKI
+721 
-728 EKKYPHLKVEHI
+728 
-740 RWIRER
+740 
-746 RWPNFEPQTGDT
+746 WPENFEPQAGDT
-758 VSFYKL
+758 VSFYKP
-764 LSGQRVGLMTIGF
+764 LSGARVGLMTIGF

-795 EAANE
+795 EATNE

>member
-1 METALTNAANQTNF
+1 MESALTNATSQTNF
-15 TPLDWVIVAVYLVLS
+15 TTFDWLIVVVYLLVS
-30 VSIAFFVKRY
+30 VGIAFLVKRY

-54 GTWLGIATLTGTEM
+54 GTWLGVATLTGTEM

-80 FKTGFAAFHI
+80 FTAGFAAFHI
-90 GVIAGFVAFLIGVT
+90 GVIAGVVALFIGLT

-153 GAMFIVGITGMV
+153 GAMFIVGITGME
-165 PDSGAVNAVM
+165 PDGNALKVVM
-175 IVLLALVLVYT
+175 VVLLALVLVYT

-198 YIQFVILSVGIL
+198 YIQFVILSIGLL
-210 VTGWLAIEHVG
+210 VAGWLAIKSVG

-240 VAAKSDFGWE
+240 VAADSSFGFE
-250 YVGWMFFLGIV
+250 YIAWMFFLGIV

-274 AMESTT
+274 AMEST
-280 ALKRQYTWSSIS
+280 ASLKQQYTWSSIS
-292 FAIRIIIPNLLG
+292 FAIRMIIPNLLG

-310 VITKAPDLQQLFSP
+310 VLTKAPDLQQLFSP
-324 ADADVK
+324 VDADVE
-330 AVDNL
+330 AVNNL

-364 THDGYLLCWSTV
+364 THDSYLLCWSTV

-442 VGGLYRNRYIEVLRK
+442 FGGLYWHR
-457 YAVFNGRSRRKE
+457 
-469 YWYFALFNYIITIVL
+469 
-484 LTIDAEAGMGLFLS
+484 
-498 GIYTLAVLIPG
+498 
-509 MAVTVRRLHD
+509 
-519 TDRSGWWL
+519 
-527 LIALIPLIGAIVLLV
+527 
-542 FMVQDSKPG
+542 
-551 KNQYA
+551 
-556 SNPKDPAH
+556 
-564 DTALPTASST
+564 ASST

-580 LVGITAVFGLGPVQ
+580 LVGVTAVFGLGPVQ
-594 QAIHTWIPGS
+594 DYVHTYIPGS
-604 IAELK
+604 IAERN
-609 ITAIDDDT
+609 ITATDDETIEFD
-617 VEFNTFELPE
+617 EFNEPDE
-627 EKEEFFPDFVR
+627 MEKSVFREMVVDFVMTP
-638 NYVKVFFEQAKP
+638 FEQAKP
-650 WRFNGLKGWTA
+650 WNRNGLEGWTA
-661 VMHNAAGQAQAVE
+661 VVRGQTGQE
-674 VRTSDPD
+674 QK
-681 AVKIGLE
+681 VKVASSW
-688 KYWEAE
+688 KDEAT
-694 ASVFMRLGF
+694 AS
-703 NKAFVNVVQ
+703 A
-712 IDFDHKPDE
+712 
-721 TEVITKI
+721 
-728 EKKYPHLKVEHI
+728 
-740 RWIRER
+740 
-746 RWPNFEPQTGDT
+746 WPGFEPQVGDT
-758 VSFYKL
+758 VSFYKP
-764 LSGQRVGLMTIGF
+764 LSGARVGLMTIGF

-783 LGSLIFPDRKQK
+783 LGSLMVPDRKQK

>member
-1 METALTNAANQTNF
+1 MESALTNAASQTNF
-15 TPLDWVIVAVYLVLS
+15 TSLDWVIVAVYLALS
-30 VSIAFFVKRY
+30 VGIAFFVKRY

-80 FKTGFAAFHI
+80 FTAGFAAFHI
-90 GVIAGFVAFLIGVT
+90 GVIAGVVALLIGLT

-153 GAMFIVGITGMV
+153 GAMFIVGITGMD
-165 PDSGAVNAVM
+165 PDGNALKVVM
-175 IVLLALVLVYT
+175 VVLLALVLVYT

-198 YIQFVILSVGIL
+198 YIQFVILSVGLL
-210 VTGWLAIEHVG
+210 VTGWLAVDFVG

-240 VAAKSDFGWE
+240 VAADSSFGFE

-292 FAIRIIIPNLLG
+292 FAIRMIIPNLLG

-324 ADADVK
+324 ADADAK

-364 THDGYLLCWSTV
+364 THDGYLLCWSSV

-442 VGGLYRNRYIEVLRK
+442 VGGLYWHR
-457 YAVFNGRSRRKE
+457 
-469 YWYFALFNYIITIVL
+469 
-484 LTIDAEAGMGLFLS
+484 
-498 GIYTLAVLIPG
+498 
-509 MAVTVRRLHD
+509 
-519 TDRSGWWL
+519 
-527 LIALIPLIGAIVLLV
+527 
-542 FMVQDSKPG
+542 
-551 KNQYA
+551 
-556 SNPKDPAH
+556 
-564 DTALPTASST
+564 ASST

-580 LVGITAVFGLGPVQ
+580 MAGITAVIGLGPVQ
-594 QAIHTWIPGS
+594 QVVHNWIPGS
-604 IAELK
+604 IAEQT
-609 ITAIDDDT
+609 ITATYEKTIEFEAFKEPDE
-617 VEFNTFELPE
+617 VEESPVRDMVV
-627 EKEEFFPDFVR
+627 DFVMTP
-638 NYVKVFFEQAKP
+638 FEQAKP
-650 WRFNGLKGWTA
+650 WRFNGLKSWTA
-661 VMHNAAGQAQAVE
+661 VVQNAAGQTQAVE
-674 VRTSDPD
+674 IRTSDPD
-681 AVKIGLE
+681 AVTVS
-688 KYWEAE
+688 A
-694 ASVFMRLGF
+694 
-703 NKAFVNVVQ
+703 
-712 IDFDHKPDE
+712 
-721 TEVITKI
+721 
-728 EKKYPHLKVEHI
+728 
-740 RWIRER
+740 
-746 RWPNFEPQTGDT
+746 WPEDFEPQVGDT
-758 VSFYKL
+758 VSFYKP
-764 LSGQRVGLMTIGF
+764 LSGARVGLMTIGF

-783 LGSLIFPDRKQK
+783 LGSLFFPDRKPR
-795 EAANE
+795 EASDE

>member
-15 TPLDWVIVAVYLVLS
+15 TPLDWVIVAVYLLLS
-30 VSIAFFVKRY
+30 VGIAFFVKRY

-54 GTWLGIATLTGTEM
+54 GTWLGVATLTGTEM
-68 GLITVMYSAQKG
+68 GLATVMYNAQKG
-80 FKTGFAAFHI
+80 FTGGFAAFHI

-126 YGRRTR
+126 FGRRTR

-148 LFLKV
+148 LFLKL
-153 GAMFIVGITGMV
+153 GAVFIVGITGMV

-198 YIQFVILSVGIL
+198 YIQFVILSVGLL
-210 VTGWLAIEHVG
+210 VTGWLAIKNVG
-221 WDNLFETVRTHKGE
+221 WDNIFETVRIHHKGDS
-235 AGFNP
+235 GFNP
-240 VAAKSDFGWE
+240 VAADSNFGWE

-274 AMESTT
+274 AMESTA
-280 ALKRQYTWSSIS
+280 ALKRQYMWSSIS
-292 FAIRIIIPNLLG
+292 FAIRVIIPNLLG
-304 VCAFVF
+304 ICAFVY
-310 VITKAPDLQQLFSP
+310 VMTEAPDLQQLFSP
-324 ADADVK
+324 ADADAK

-343 RILPAGLIGLITAAM
+343 RILEPGLIGLITAAM

-442 VGGLYRNRYIEVLRK
+442 VGGLYWQR
-457 YAVFNGRSRRKE
+457 
-469 YWYFALFNYIITIVL
+469 
-484 LTIDAEAGMGLFLS
+484 
-498 GIYTLAVLIPG
+498 
-509 MAVTVRRLHD
+509 
-519 TDRSGWWL
+519 
-527 LIALIPLIGAIVLLV
+527 
-542 FMVQDSKPG
+542 
-551 KNQYA
+551 
-556 SNPKDPAH
+556 
-564 DTALPTASST
+564 ASST

-580 LVGITAVFGLGPVQ
+580 VTGITAVIGLGPVQ
-594 QAIHTWIPGS
+594 QAVHHWIPGS
-604 IAELK
+604 IPAQT
-609 ITAIDDDT
+609 ITAAYDKT
-617 VEFNTFELPE
+617 VEYEAFKKPE
-627 EKEEFFPDFVR
+627 AAEDSFLRDMVFDFMMTP
-638 NYVKVFFEQAKP
+638 FEQTKP
-650 WRFNGLKGWTA
+650 WRSNGLKGWTA
-661 VMHNAAGQAQAVE
+661 VVSNAAGQAHAVE

-681 AVKIGLE
+681 AVTVGA
-688 KYWEAE
+688 W
-694 ASVFMRLGF
+694 
-703 NKAFVNVVQ
+703 
-712 IDFDHKPDE
+712 PDG
-721 TEVITKI
+721 
-728 EKKYPHLKVEHI
+728 
-740 RWIRER
+740 
-746 RWPNFEPQTGDT
+746 FEPQAGGT
-758 VSFYKL
+758 VSIYKP
-764 LSGQRVGLMTIGF
+764 LSGARVGLMTIGF

-783 LGSLIFPDRKQK
+783 LGSLIFPDRKPR
-795 EAANE
+795 EATDE

>member
-1 METALTNAANQTNF
+1 MESALTNAASQTNF
-15 TPLDWVIVAVYLVLS
+15 TPLDWVIVVVYLLLS
-30 VSIAFFVKRY
+30 VGVAFFVKRY

-80 FKTGFAAFHI
+80 FTSGFAAFHI
-90 GVIAGFVAFLIGVT
+90 GVIAGIVAFLIGMT
-104 GFIVVRLREHK
+104 GFIVVRLREHE

-126 YGRRTR
+126 FGRRTR

-165 PDSGAVNAVM
+165 PDSVAVNTVM
-175 IVLLALVLVYT
+175 VVLLALVLVYT

-210 VTGWLAIEHVG
+210 VAGWLAIESVGPTPGFWVG

-240 VAAKSDFGWE
+240 VAADSSFGFE
-250 YVGWMFFLGIV
+250 YVAWMFFLGIV

-292 FAIRIIIPNLLG
+292 FAIRMIIPNLLG
-304 VCAFVF
+304 ICAFVF
-310 VITKAPDLQQLFSP
+310 VMNKAPDLQAVFFP
-324 ADADVK
+324 EEADAK

-376 ITQDIIAP
+376 ITQDVIAP

-399 RILIVLIGL
+399 RVLIVLIGL

-442 VGGLYRNRYIEVLRK
+442 FGGLYWHR
-457 YAVFNGRSRRKE
+457 
-469 YWYFALFNYIITIVL
+469 
-484 LTIDAEAGMGLFLS
+484 
-498 GIYTLAVLIPG
+498 
-509 MAVTVRRLHD
+509 
-519 TDRSGWWL
+519 
-527 LIALIPLIGAIVLLV
+527 
-542 FMVQDSKPG
+542 
-551 KNQYA
+551 
-556 SNPKDPAH
+556 
-564 DTALPTASST
+564 ASST

-580 LVGITAVFGLGPVQ
+580 MAGITAVIGLGPVQ
-594 QAIHTWIPGS
+594 QAVHNWIPGS
-604 IAELK
+604 IAEQT
-609 ITAIDDDT
+609 ITATYEKTIEFEAFKEPDE
-617 VEFNTFELPE
+617 VEESPVRDMVV
-627 EKEEFFPDFVR
+627 DFVMTP
-638 NYVKVFFEQAKP
+638 FEQAKP
-650 WRFNGLKGWTA
+650 WRFNGLKSWTA
-661 VMHNAAGQAQAVE
+661 VVQNAAGQTQAVE
-674 VRTSDPD
+674 IRTSDPD
-681 AVKIGLE
+681 AVTVS
-688 KYWEAE
+688 A
-694 ASVFMRLGF
+694 
-703 NKAFVNVVQ
+703 
-712 IDFDHKPDE
+712 
-721 TEVITKI
+721 
-728 EKKYPHLKVEHI
+728 
-740 RWIRER
+740 
-746 RWPNFEPQTGDT
+746 WPEDFEPQVGDT
-758 VSFYKL
+758 VSIYKP
-764 LSGQRVGLMTIGF
+764 LSGARVGLMTIGF

-795 EAANE
+795 EATNE

>member
-1 METALTNAANQTNF
+1 MESALTNATSQTNF
-15 TPLDWVIVAVYLVLS
+15 GTIDWVIVAVYLLLS

-54 GTWLGIATLTGTEM
+54 GTWLGVATLTGTEM

-80 FKTGFAAFHI
+80 FTAGFAAFHI
-90 GVIAGFVAFLIGVT
+90 GVIAGVVALFIGLT

-132 ILGGIMLA
+132 ILGGVMLA

-153 GAMFIVGITGMV
+153 GAMFIVGITGMD
-165 PDSGAVNAVM
+165 PGGNALKVVM
-175 IVLLALVLVYT
+175 VVLLALVLVYT

-210 VTGWLAIEHVG
+210 VPVG
-221 WDNLFETVRTHKGE
+221 SRSRVSAGIIFSIPSASHKGE

-240 VAAKSDFGWE
+240 VAADSSFGFE

-274 AMESTT
+274 AMEST
-280 ALKRQYTWSSIS
+280 ASLKRQYTWSSIS
-292 FAIRIIIPNLLG
+292 FAIRMIIPNLLG

-310 VITKAPDLQQLFSP
+310 VMTKAPDLQQLFSP
-324 ADADVK
+324 ADADVE

-442 VGGLYRNRYIEVLRK
+442 FGGLYWHR
-457 YAVFNGRSRRKE
+457 
-469 YWYFALFNYIITIVL
+469 
-484 LTIDAEAGMGLFLS
+484 
-498 GIYTLAVLIPG
+498 
-509 MAVTVRRLHD
+509 
-519 TDRSGWWL
+519 
-527 LIALIPLIGAIVLLV
+527 
-542 FMVQDSKPG
+542 
-551 KNQYA
+551 
-556 SNPKDPAH
+556 
-564 DTALPTASST
+564 ASST

-580 LVGITAVFGLGPVQ
+580 LLGVTAVFGLGPVQ
-594 QAIHTWIPGS
+594 DYVHTYIPGS
-604 IAELK
+604 IAERN
-609 ITAIDDDT
+609 ITATDDET
-617 VEFNTFELPE
+617 IEFEAFNEPDEME
-627 EKEEFFPDFVR
+627 ESVFRDMVVDFVMTP
-638 NYVKVFFEQAKP
+638 FEQAKP
-650 WRFNGLKGWTA
+650 WNRNGLEGWTA
-661 VMHNAAGQAQAVE
+661 VVRGQTGQEQKVE
-674 VRTSDPD
+674 VASSWAD
-681 AVKIGLE
+681 
-688 KYWEAE
+688 EAT
-694 ASVFMRLGF
+694 AS
-703 NKAFVNVVQ
+703 A
-712 IDFDHKPDE
+712 
-721 TEVITKI
+721 
-728 EKKYPHLKVEHI
+728 
-740 RWIRER
+740 
-746 RWPNFEPQTGDT
+746 WPGFEPQVGDT
-758 VSFYKL
+758 VSFYKP
-764 LSGQRVGLMTIGF
+764 LSGARVGLMTIGF

-795 EAANE
+795 EATNE

>member
-1 METALTNAANQTNF
+1 MESALTNATSQTNF
-15 TPLDWVIVAVYLVLS
+15 GTIDWVIVAVYLLLS

-54 GTWLGIATLTGTEM
+54 GTWLGVATLTGTEM

-80 FKTGFAAFHI
+80 FTAGFAAFHI
-90 GVIAGFVAFLIGVT
+90 GVIAGIVALFIGLT

-126 YGRRTR
+126 FGRRTR
-132 ILGGIMLA
+132 ILGGVMLA

-153 GAMFIVGITGMV
+153 GAMFIVGITGMD
-165 PDSGAVNAVM
+165 PGGNALKVVM
-175 IVLLALVLVYT
+175 VVLLALVLVYT

-198 YIQFVILSVGIL
+198 YIQFVILSAGIL
-210 VTGWLAIEHVG
+210 VAGWLAIESVG
-221 WDNLFETVRTHKGE
+221 WDNLFDTVRIHKGE

-240 VAAKSDFGWE
+240 VAAESSFGFE

-274 AMESTT
+274 AMEST
-280 ALKRQYTWSSIS
+280 ASLKRQYTWSSIS
-292 FAIRIIIPNLLG
+292 FAIRMIIPNLLG

-310 VITKAPDLQQLFSP
+310 VMTKAPDLQQLFSP
-324 ADADVK
+324 ADADVE

-442 VGGLYRNRYIEVLRK
+442 FGGLYWHR
-457 YAVFNGRSRRKE
+457 
-469 YWYFALFNYIITIVL
+469 
-484 LTIDAEAGMGLFLS
+484 
-498 GIYTLAVLIPG
+498 
-509 MAVTVRRLHD
+509 
-519 TDRSGWWL
+519 
-527 LIALIPLIGAIVLLV
+527 
-542 FMVQDSKPG
+542 
-551 KNQYA
+551 
-556 SNPKDPAH
+556 
-564 DTALPTASST
+564 ASST

-580 LVGITAVFGLGPVQ
+580 LVGVTAVFGLGPVQ
-594 QAIHTWIPGS
+594 AYVHTYIPGS
-604 IAELK
+604 IAERN
-609 ITAIDDDT
+609 ITS
-617 VEFNTFELPE
+617 FE
-627 EKEEFFPDFVR
+627 EKTIKYDKFEEPDEIEESAFRDMVVDFVMTP
-638 NYVKVFFEQAKP
+638 FEQAKP
-650 WRFNGLKGWTA
+650 WDHDELEGWTA
-661 VMHNAAGQAQAVE
+661 VVRGQAGQAQTVE
-674 VRTSDPD
+674 VDSSWADEATARAWPD
-681 AVKIGLE
+681 
-688 KYWEAE
+688 
-694 ASVFMRLGF
+694 
-703 NKAFVNVVQ
+703 
-712 IDFDHKPDE
+712 
-721 TEVITKI
+721 
-728 EKKYPHLKVEHI
+728 
-740 RWIRER
+740 
-746 RWPNFEPQTGDT
+746 FEPRAGDT
-758 VSFYKL
+758 VSFYKP
-764 LSGQRVGLMTIGF
+764 LSGARVGLMTIGF

-783 LGSLIFPDRKQK
+783 LGSVVFPDRKPK
-795 EAANE
+795 EATNE

>member
-1 METALTNAANQTNF
+1 MESALTNATNQTNF
-15 TPLDWVIVAVYLVLS
+15 GTIDWVIVGVYLLLS

-54 GTWLGIATLTGTEM
+54 GTWLGVATLTGTEM

-80 FKTGFAAFHI
+80 FTAGFAAFHI
-90 GVIAGFVAFLIGVT
+90 GVIAGVVALLIGLT

-132 ILGGIMLA
+132 ILGGVMLA

-153 GAMFIVGITGMV
+153 GAMFIVGITGMD
-165 PDSGAVNAVM
+165 PGGNALKVVM
-175 IVLLALVLVYT
+175 VVLLALVLVYT

-210 VTGWLAIEHVG
+210 VAGWLAIESVG

-240 VAAKSDFGWE
+240 VAAESSFGFE
-250 YVGWMFFLGIV
+250 YVAWMFFLGIV

-274 AMESTT
+274 AMEST
-280 ALKRQYTWSSIS
+280 ASLKRQYTWSSIS
-292 FAIRIIIPNLLG
+292 FAIRMIIPNLLG

-310 VITKAPDLQQLFSP
+310 VMTKAPDLQQLFSP
-324 ADADVK
+324 ADADVE

-442 VGGLYRNRYIEVLRK
+442 FGGLYWHR
-457 YAVFNGRSRRKE
+457 
-469 YWYFALFNYIITIVL
+469 
-484 LTIDAEAGMGLFLS
+484 
-498 GIYTLAVLIPG
+498 
-509 MAVTVRRLHD
+509 
-519 TDRSGWWL
+519 
-527 LIALIPLIGAIVLLV
+527 
-542 FMVQDSKPG
+542 
-551 KNQYA
+551 
-556 SNPKDPAH
+556 
-564 DTALPTASST
+564 ASST

-580 LVGITAVFGLGPVQ
+580 LVGVTAVFGLGPVQ
-594 QAIHTWIPGS
+594 DYVHTYIPGS
-604 IAELK
+604 IAERN
-609 ITAIDDDT
+609 ITATDDET
-617 VEFNTFELPE
+617 IEFEAFKEPDEME
-627 EKEEFFPDFVR
+627 ESVFRDMVVDFVMTP
-638 NYVKVFFEQAKP
+638 FEQAKP
-650 WRFNGLKGWTA
+650 WNRNGLEGWTA
-661 VMHNAAGQAQAVE
+661 VVRGQTGQEQKVE
-674 VRTSDPD
+674 VTSSW
-681 AVKIGLE
+681 AG
-688 KYWEAE
+688 EAT
-694 ASVFMRLGF
+694 AS
-703 NKAFVNVVQ
+703 A
-712 IDFDHKPDE
+712 
-721 TEVITKI
+721 
-728 EKKYPHLKVEHI
+728 
-740 RWIRER
+740 
-746 RWPNFEPQTGDT
+746 WPGFEPKAGDT
-758 VSFYKL
+758 VSFYKPV
-764 LSGQRVGLMTIGF
+764 SSARVGLMTIGF

-795 EAANE
+795 EATNE

>member
-1 METALTNAANQTNF
+1 MESALTNAASQTNF
-15 TPLDWVIVAVYLVLS
+15 TSLDWVIVAVYLALS
-30 VSIAFFVKRY
+30 VGIAFFVKRY

-80 FKTGFAAFHI
+80 FIGGFAAFHI
-90 GVIAGFVAFLIGVT
+90 GVIAGVVALLIGVT

-126 YGRRTR
+126 FGRRTR
-132 ILGGIMLA
+132 ILGGVMLA

-153 GAMFIVGITGMV
+153 GAMFIVGITGMD
-165 PDSGAVNAVM
+165 PDGNALKIVM
-175 IVLLALVLVYT
+175 VVLLALVLVYT

-198 YIQFVILSVGIL
+198 YIQFVVLSVGIL
-210 VTGWLAIEHVG
+210 VAGWLAIESVAVAEVLYVTGDTLPDGKVVGDVKTAAVAG

-240 VAAKSDFGWE
+240 VAADSSFGFE

-292 FAIRIIIPNLLG
+292 FAIRMIIPNLLG

-324 ADADVK
+324 ADADAK

-364 THDGYLLCWSTV
+364 THDGYLLCWSSV

-442 VGGLYRNRYIEVLRK
+442 VGGLYWHR
-457 YAVFNGRSRRKE
+457 
-469 YWYFALFNYIITIVL
+469 
-484 LTIDAEAGMGLFLS
+484 
-498 GIYTLAVLIPG
+498 
-509 MAVTVRRLHD
+509 
-519 TDRSGWWL
+519 
-527 LIALIPLIGAIVLLV
+527 
-542 FMVQDSKPG
+542 
-551 KNQYA
+551 
-556 SNPKDPAH
+556 
-564 DTALPTASST
+564 ASST

-580 LVGITAVFGLGPVQ
+580 MAGITAVIGLGPVQ
-594 QAIHTWIPGS
+594 QAVHNWIPGS
-604 IAELK
+604 IAEQT
-609 ITAIDDDT
+609 ITATYEKTIEFEAFKEPDE
-617 VEFNTFELPE
+617 VEESPVRDMVV
-627 EKEEFFPDFVR
+627 DFVMTP
-638 NYVKVFFEQAKP
+638 FEQAKP
-650 WRFNGLKGWTA
+650 WRFNGLKSWTA
-661 VMHNAAGQAQAVE
+661 VVQNAAGQTQAVE
-674 VRTSDPD
+674 IRTSDPD
-681 AVKIGLE
+681 AVTVS
-688 KYWEAE
+688 A
-694 ASVFMRLGF
+694 
-703 NKAFVNVVQ
+703 
-712 IDFDHKPDE
+712 
-721 TEVITKI
+721 
-728 EKKYPHLKVEHI
+728 
-740 RWIRER
+740 
-746 RWPNFEPQTGDT
+746 WPEDFEPQVGDT
-758 VSFYKL
+758 VSIYKP
-764 LSGQRVGLMTIGF
+764 LSGARVGLMTIGF

-783 LGSLIFPDRKQK
+783 LGSLFFPDRKPR
-795 EAANE
+795 EASDE

>member
-1 METALTNAANQTNF
+1 MESALTNATSQTNF
-15 TPLDWVIVAVYLVLS
+15 GTIDWVIVAVYLLLS

-54 GTWLGIATLTGTEM
+54 GTWLGVATLTGTEM

-80 FKTGFAAFHI
+80 FTSGFAAFHI
-90 GVIAGFVAFLIGVT
+90 GVIAGIVAFLIGVT

-126 YGRRTR
+126 FGRRTR

-153 GAMFIVGITGMV
+153 GAMFIVGITGMD
-165 PDSGAVNAVM
+165 PDGNALKVVM
-175 IVLLALVLVYT
+175 VVLLALVLVYT

-210 VTGWLAIEHVG
+210 VAGWLAIESVG

-240 VAAKSDFGWE
+240 VAADSSFGFE
-250 YVGWMFFLGIV
+250 YVAWMFFLGIV

-274 AMESTT
+274 AMEST
-280 ALKRQYTWSSIS
+280 ASLKRQYTWSSIS
-292 FAIRIIIPNLLG
+292 FAIRMIIPNLLG

-310 VITKAPDLQQLFSP
+310 VMTKAPDLQQLFSP
-324 ADADVK
+324 ADADVE

-384 LFKERLDNPTRIKIT
+384 LFKQRLDNPTRIKIT

-442 VGGLYRNRYIEVLRK
+442 FGGLYWHR
-457 YAVFNGRSRRKE
+457 
-469 YWYFALFNYIITIVL
+469 
-484 LTIDAEAGMGLFLS
+484 
-498 GIYTLAVLIPG
+498 
-509 MAVTVRRLHD
+509 
-519 TDRSGWWL
+519 
-527 LIALIPLIGAIVLLV
+527 
-542 FMVQDSKPG
+542 
-551 KNQYA
+551 
-556 SNPKDPAH
+556 
-564 DTALPTASST
+564 ASST

-580 LVGITAVFGLGPVQ
+580 LVGVTAVFGLGPVQ
-594 QAIHTWIPGS
+594 DYVHTYIPGS
-604 IAELK
+604 IAERN
-609 ITAIDDDT
+609 ITATDDET
-617 VEFNTFELPE
+617 IEFEAFKEPDEME
-627 EKEEFFPDFVR
+627 ESVFRDMIVDFVMTP
-638 NYVKVFFEQAKP
+638 FEQAKP
-650 WRFNGLKGWTA
+650 WTPDGLKGWTA
-661 VMHNAAGQAQAVE
+661 MVRDQAGQEQKVE
-674 VRTSDPD
+674 VAASW
-681 AVKIGLE
+681 AG
-688 KYWEAE
+688 EAT
-694 ASVFMRLGF
+694 AS
-703 NKAFVNVVQ
+703 A
-712 IDFDHKPDE
+712 
-721 TEVITKI
+721 
-728 EKKYPHLKVEHI
+728 
-740 RWIRER
+740 
-746 RWPNFEPQTGDT
+746 WPSFEPKAGDT
-758 VSFYKL
+758 VSFYKPV
-764 LSGQRVGLMTIGF
+764 SSARVGLMTIGF

-783 LGSLIFPDRKQK
+783 LGSLVFPDRKQK
-795 EAANE
+795 EATNE

>member
-1 METALTNAANQTNF
+1 MESALTNAASQTNF
-15 TPLDWVIVAVYLVLS
+15 TPLDWVIVVVYLLLS
-30 VSIAFFVKRY
+30 VGVAFFVKRY

-80 FKTGFAAFHI
+80 FTSGFAAFHI
-90 GVIAGFVAFLIGVT
+90 GVIAGIVAFLIGVT
-104 GFIVVRLREHK
+104 GFIVVRLRAHE

-126 YGRRTR
+126 FGRRTR

-165 PDSGAVNAVM
+165 PDSVAVNTVM
-175 IVLLALVLVYT
+175 VVLLVLVLVYT

-198 YIQFVILSVGIL
+198 YIQFVILSVGLL
-210 VTGWLAIEHVG
+210 VAGWLAIESVE
-221 WDNLFETVRTHKGE
+221 WDNLFETVRTYKGE

-240 VAAKSDFGWE
+240 VAADSSFGFE
-250 YVGWMFFLGIV
+250 YVAWMFFLGIV

-292 FAIRIIIPNLLG
+292 FAIRMIIPNLLG

-310 VITKAPDLQQLFSP
+310 VMTKSPDLQAVFFP
-324 ADADVK
+324 EEADVK

-399 RILIVLIGL
+399 RVLIVLIGL
-408 YILYWGLFYT
+408 YILYWGLVYT

-442 VGGLYRNRYIEVLRK
+442 FGGLYWHR
-457 YAVFNGRSRRKE
+457 
-469 YWYFALFNYIITIVL
+469 
-484 LTIDAEAGMGLFLS
+484 
-498 GIYTLAVLIPG
+498 
-509 MAVTVRRLHD
+509 
-519 TDRSGWWL
+519 
-527 LIALIPLIGAIVLLV
+527 
-542 FMVQDSKPG
+542 
-551 KNQYA
+551 
-556 SNPKDPAH
+556 
-564 DTALPTASST
+564 ASST

-580 LVGITAVFGLGPVQ
+580 LVGITAVLGLGPVQ
-594 QAIHTWIPGS
+594 KAVHTFIPGS
-604 IAELK
+604 IAERN
-609 ITAIDDDT
+609 ITAIDDTTIEFEAFKEPDE
-617 VEFNTFELPE
+617 VEDSFVRDMVV
-627 EKEEFFPDFVR
+627 DFVMTP
-638 NYVKVFFEQAKP
+638 FEQARP
-650 WRFNGLKGWTA
+650 WRFNGLKSWIA
-661 VMHNAAGQAQAVE
+661 VVQNTAGQEQAFE

-681 AVKIGLE
+681 AVKVR
-688 KYWEAE
+688 A
-694 ASVFMRLGF
+694 
-703 NKAFVNVVQ
+703 
-712 IDFDHKPDE
+712 
-721 TEVITKI
+721 
-728 EKKYPHLKVEHI
+728 
-740 RWIRER
+740 
-746 RWPNFEPQTGDT
+746 WPENFEPQVGDT
-758 VSFYKL
+758 VSFYKP
-764 LSGQRVGLMTIGF
+764 LSGARVGLMTIGF

-795 EAANE
+795 EATNE

>member
-1 METALTNAANQTNF
+1 MESALTNAASQTNF
-15 TPLDWVIVAVYLVLS
+15 TPIDWVIVVVYLLLS
-30 VSIAFFVKRY
+30 VGVAFFVKRY

-80 FKTGFAAFHI
+80 FTSGFAAFHI
-90 GVIAGFVAFLIGVT
+90 GVIAGIVAFLIGVT
-104 GFIVVRLREHK
+104 GFIVVRLRAPE

-126 YGRRTR
+126 FGRRTR

-165 PDSGAVNAVM
+165 PDSVAVNTVM
-175 IVLLALVLVYT
+175 VVLLVLVLVYT

-198 YIQFVILSVGIL
+198 YIQFVILSVGLL
-210 VTGWLAIEHVG
+210 VAGWLAIESVE
-221 WDNLFETVRTHKGE
+221 WDNLFETVRTYKGE

-240 VAAKSDFGWE
+240 VAADSSFGFE
-250 YVGWMFFLGIV
+250 YVAWMFFLGIV

-292 FAIRIIIPNLLG
+292 FAIRMIIPNLLG

-310 VITKAPDLQQLFSP
+310 VMTKSPDLQAVFFP
-324 ADADVK
+324 EEADVK

-343 RILPAGLIGLITAAM
+343 RILEPGLIGLITAAM

-399 RILIVLIGL
+399 RVLIVLIGL
-408 YILYWGLFYT
+408 YILYWGLIYT
-418 GEEDIWDYM
+418 GEQDIWDYM

-442 VGGLYRNRYIEVLRK
+442 FGGLYWHR
-457 YAVFNGRSRRKE
+457 
-469 YWYFALFNYIITIVL
+469 
-484 LTIDAEAGMGLFLS
+484 
-498 GIYTLAVLIPG
+498 
-509 MAVTVRRLHD
+509 
-519 TDRSGWWL
+519 
-527 LIALIPLIGAIVLLV
+527 
-542 FMVQDSKPG
+542 
-551 KNQYA
+551 
-556 SNPKDPAH
+556 
-564 DTALPTASST
+564 ASST

-580 LVGITAVFGLGPVQ
+580 LVGITAVLGLGPVQ
-594 QAIHTWIPGS
+594 KAVHTFIPGS
-604 IAELK
+604 IAERN
-609 ITAIDDDT
+609 ITAIDDTTIEFEAFKEPDE
-617 VEFNTFELPE
+617 VEDSFVRDMVV
-627 EKEEFFPDFVR
+627 DFVMTP
-638 NYVKVFFEQAKP
+638 FEQARP
-650 WRFNGLKGWTA
+650 WRFNGLKSWIA
-661 VMHNAAGQAQAVE
+661 VVQNTAGQEQAFE

-681 AVKIGLE
+681 AVKVR
-688 KYWEAE
+688 A
-694 ASVFMRLGF
+694 
-703 NKAFVNVVQ
+703 
-712 IDFDHKPDE
+712 
-721 TEVITKI
+721 
-728 EKKYPHLKVEHI
+728 
-740 RWIRER
+740 
-746 RWPNFEPQTGDT
+746 WPENFEPQVGDT
-758 VSFYKL
+758 VSFYKP
-764 LSGQRVGLMTIGF
+764 LSGARVGLMTIGF

-795 EAANE
+795 EATNE

>member
-1 METALTNAANQTNF
+1 MESALTNAASQTNF
-15 TPLDWVIVAVYLVLS
+15 TPIDWVIVVVYLLLS
-30 VSIAFFVKRY
+30 VGVAFFVKRY

-80 FKTGFAAFHI
+80 FTSGFAAFHI
-90 GVIAGFVAFLIGVT
+90 GVIAGIVAFLIGVT
-104 GFIVVRLREHK
+104 GFIVVRLRAHE

-126 YGRRTR
+126 FGRRTR

-165 PDSGAVNAVM
+165 PDSVAVNTVM
-175 IVLLALVLVYT
+175 VVLLVLVLVYT

-210 VTGWLAIEHVG
+210 VAGWLAIESVE

-240 VAAKSDFGWE
+240 VAADSSFGFE
-250 YVGWMFFLGIV
+250 YVAWMFFLGIV

-292 FAIRIIIPNLLG
+292 FAIRMIIPNLLG

-310 VITKAPDLQQLFSP
+310 VMTKSPDLQAVFFP
-324 ADADVK
+324 EEADVK

-399 RILIVLIGL
+399 RVLIVLIGL

-442 VGGLYRNRYIEVLRK
+442 FGGLYWHR
-457 YAVFNGRSRRKE
+457 
-469 YWYFALFNYIITIVL
+469 
-484 LTIDAEAGMGLFLS
+484 
-498 GIYTLAVLIPG
+498 
-509 MAVTVRRLHD
+509 
-519 TDRSGWWL
+519 
-527 LIALIPLIGAIVLLV
+527 
-542 FMVQDSKPG
+542 
-551 KNQYA
+551 
-556 SNPKDPAH
+556 
-564 DTALPTASST
+564 ASST

-580 LVGITAVFGLGPVQ
+580 LVGITAVLGLGPVQ
-594 QAIHTWIPGS
+594 KAVHTFIPGS
-604 IAELK
+604 IAERN
-609 ITAIDDDT
+609 ITAIDDTTIEFEAFKEPDE
-617 VEFNTFELPE
+617 VEDSFVRDMVV
-627 EKEEFFPDFVR
+627 DFVMTP
-638 NYVKVFFEQAKP
+638 FEQARP
-650 WRFNGLKGWTA
+650 WRFNGLKSWIA
-661 VMHNAAGQAQAVE
+661 VVQNTAGQEQAFE

-681 AVKIGLE
+681 AVKVR
-688 KYWEAE
+688 A
-694 ASVFMRLGF
+694 
-703 NKAFVNVVQ
+703 
-712 IDFDHKPDE
+712 
-721 TEVITKI
+721 
-728 EKKYPHLKVEHI
+728 
-740 RWIRER
+740 
-746 RWPNFEPQTGDT
+746 WPENFEPQVGDT
-758 VSFYKL
+758 VSFYKP
-764 LSGQRVGLMTIGF
+764 LSGARVGLMTIGF

-795 EAANE
+795 EATNE

>member
-1 METALTNAANQTNF
+1 METALTDATKLTNF
-15 TPLDWVIVAVYLVLS
+15 SPIDWAIVVVYLLLS
-30 VSIAFFVKRY
+30 VGVAFFVKRY

-80 FKTGFAAFHI
+80 FTAGFAAFHI
-90 GVIAGFVAFLIGVT
+90 GVIAGFVAFLVGVT

-126 YGRRTR
+126 FGRRTR

-153 GAMFIVGITGMV
+153 GAMFIVGITGMD
-165 PDSGAVNAVM
+165 PDGDALKIVM
-175 IVLLALVLVYT
+175 AVLLALVLVYT

-198 YIQFVILSVGIL
+198 YIQFVVLSIGIL
-210 VTGWLAIEHVG
+210 ITGWIAIESVG
-221 WDNLFETVRTHKGE
+221 WDNLFDTVQTQMGE
-235 AGFNP
+235 SGFNP
-240 VAAKSDFGWE
+240 VAAESGFGWE

-274 AMESTT
+274 AMESTPS
-280 ALKRQYTWSSIS
+280 LKRQYMFSSIG
-292 FAIRIIIPNLLG
+292 FAIRMIIPQLLG
-304 VCAFVF
+304 ICAFVF
-310 VITKAPDLQQLFSP
+310 VMTKANDLQPLFYP
-324 ADADVK
+324 TDADAK
-330 AVDNL
+330 AVNNL

-343 RILPAGLIGLITAAM
+343 RILEPGLIGLITAAM

-364 THDGYLLCWSTV
+364 THDSYLLCWSTV

-399 RILIVLIGL
+399 RVLIVLIGL

-442 VGGLYRNRYIEVLRK
+442 FGGLYWHR
-457 YAVFNGRSRRKE
+457 
-469 YWYFALFNYIITIVL
+469 
-484 LTIDAEAGMGLFLS
+484 
-498 GIYTLAVLIPG
+498 
-509 MAVTVRRLHD
+509 
-519 TDRSGWWL
+519 
-527 LIALIPLIGAIVLLV
+527 
-542 FMVQDSKPG
+542 
-551 KNQYA
+551 
-556 SNPKDPAH
+556 
-564 DTALPTASST
+564 ASST

-580 LVGITAVFGLGPVQ
+580 LVGVTAVIGLGPVQ
-594 QAIHTWIPGS
+594 QAVHKWIPGS
-604 IAELK
+604 IAERS

-617 VEFNTFELPE
+617 IEFAAFEEPE
-627 EKEEFFPDFVR
+627 AAEESIIKETVGDFFMAP
-638 NYVKVFFEQAKP
+638 FERAKP
-650 WRFNGLKGWTA
+650 WRFNGLKNWTA
-661 VMHNAAGQAQAVE
+661 VVRSATGQAQTVE

-681 AVKIGLE
+681 AI
-688 KYWEAE
+688 
-694 ASVFMRLGF
+694 
-703 NKAFVNVVQ
+703 KAAA
-712 IDFDHKPDE
+712 
-721 TEVITKI
+721 
-728 EKKYPHLKVEHI
+728 
-740 RWIRER
+740 
-746 RWPNFEPQTGDT
+746 WPSFEPQVGDT
-758 VSFYKL
+758 VSFYKP
-764 LSGQRVGLMTIGF
+764 LSGARVGLMTIGF

-783 LGSLIFPDRKQK
+783 LGSLLFPDRKPR

>member
-1 METALTNAANQTNF
+1 MESALTNAASQTNF
-15 TPLDWVIVAVYLVLS
+15 TPLDWVIVAVYLLLS
-30 VSIAFFVKRY
+30 VGIAFFVKRY

-54 GTWLGIATLTGTEM
+54 GTWLGVATLTGTEM
-68 GLITVMYSAQKG
+68 GLATVMYNAQKG
-80 FKTGFAAFHI
+80 FTGGFAAFHI

-126 YGRRTR
+126 FGRRTR

-148 LFLKV
+148 LFLKL
-153 GAMFIVGITGMV
+153 GAVFIVGITGMV

-175 IVLLALVLVYT
+175 VVLLSLVLIYT

-198 YIQFVILSVGIL
+198 YIQFVILSVGLL
-210 VTGWLAIEHVG
+210 VTGWLAIKNVG
-221 WDNLFETVRTHKGE
+221 WDNIFETVRIHHKGDS
-235 AGFNP
+235 GFNP
-240 VAAKSDFGWE
+240 VAADSNFGWE

-274 AMESTT
+274 AMESTA
-280 ALKRQYTWSSIS
+280 ALKRQYMWSSIS
-292 FAIRIIIPNLLG
+292 FAIRVIIPNLLG
-304 VCAFVF
+304 ICAFVY
-310 VITKAPDLQQLFSP
+310 VMTEAPDLQQLFSP
-324 ADADVK
+324 ADADAK

-343 RILPAGLIGLITAAM
+343 RILEPGLIGLITAAM

-442 VGGLYRNRYIEVLRK
+442 VGGLYWQR
-457 YAVFNGRSRRKE
+457 
-469 YWYFALFNYIITIVL
+469 
-484 LTIDAEAGMGLFLS
+484 
-498 GIYTLAVLIPG
+498 
-509 MAVTVRRLHD
+509 
-519 TDRSGWWL
+519 
-527 LIALIPLIGAIVLLV
+527 
-542 FMVQDSKPG
+542 
-551 KNQYA
+551 
-556 SNPKDPAH
+556 
-564 DTALPTASST
+564 ASST

-580 LVGITAVFGLGPVQ
+580 VTGITAVIGLGPVQ
-594 QAIHTWIPGS
+594 QAVHHWIPGS
-604 IAELK
+604 IPAQT
-609 ITAIDDDT
+609 ITAAYDKT
-617 VEFNTFELPE
+617 VEYEAFKKPE
-627 EKEEFFPDFVR
+627 AAEDSFLRDMVFDFMMTP
-638 NYVKVFFEQAKP
+638 FEQTKP
-650 WRFNGLKGWTA
+650 WRSNGLKGWTA
-661 VMHNAAGQAQAVE
+661 VVSNAAGQAHAVE

-681 AVKIGLE
+681 AVTVGA
-688 KYWEAE
+688 W
-694 ASVFMRLGF
+694 
-703 NKAFVNVVQ
+703 
-712 IDFDHKPDE
+712 PDG
-721 TEVITKI
+721 
-728 EKKYPHLKVEHI
+728 
-740 RWIRER
+740 
-746 RWPNFEPQTGDT
+746 FEPQAGGT
-758 VSFYKL
+758 VSIYKP
-764 LSGQRVGLMTIGF
+764 LSGARVGLMTIGF

-783 LGSLIFPDRKQK
+783 LGSLIFPDRKPR
-795 EAANE
+795 EATDE

>member
-1 METALTNAANQTNF
+1 MESALTNAASQTNF
-15 TPLDWVIVAVYLVLS
+15 TPIDWVIVVVYLLLS
-30 VSIAFFVKRY
+30 VGVAFFVKRY

-80 FKTGFAAFHI
+80 FTSGFAAFHI
-90 GVIAGFVAFLIGVT
+90 GVIAGIVAFLIGVT
-104 GFIVVRLREHK
+104 GFIVVRLRAHE

-126 YGRRTR
+126 FGRRTR

-165 PDSGAVNAVM
+165 PDSVAVNTVM
-175 IVLLALVLVYT
+175 VVLLVLVLVYT
-186 VIGGM
+186 GIGGM

-198 YIQFVILSVGIL
+198 YIQFVILSVGLL
-210 VTGWLAIEHVG
+210 VAGWLAIESVE
-221 WDNLFETVRTHKGE
+221 WDNLFETVRTYKGE

-240 VAAKSDFGWE
+240 VAADSSFGFE
-250 YVGWMFFLGIV
+250 YVAWMFFLGIV

-292 FAIRIIIPNLLG
+292 FAIRMIIPNLLG

-310 VITKAPDLQQLFSP
+310 VMTKSPDLQAVFFP
-324 ADADVK
+324 EEADVK

-399 RILIVLIGL
+399 RVLIVLIGL

-442 VGGLYRNRYIEVLRK
+442 FGGLYWHR
-457 YAVFNGRSRRKE
+457 
-469 YWYFALFNYIITIVL
+469 
-484 LTIDAEAGMGLFLS
+484 
-498 GIYTLAVLIPG
+498 
-509 MAVTVRRLHD
+509 
-519 TDRSGWWL
+519 
-527 LIALIPLIGAIVLLV
+527 
-542 FMVQDSKPG
+542 
-551 KNQYA
+551 
-556 SNPKDPAH
+556 
-564 DTALPTASST
+564 ASST

-580 LVGITAVFGLGPVQ
+580 LVGITAVLGLGPVQ
-594 QAIHTWIPGS
+594 KAVHSFIPGS
-604 IAELK
+604 IAERN
-609 ITAIDDDT
+609 ITAIDDTTIEFEAFKEPDE
-617 VEFNTFELPE
+617 VEDSFVRDMVV
-627 EKEEFFPDFVR
+627 DFVMTP
-638 NYVKVFFEQAKP
+638 FEQARP
-650 WRFNGLKGWTA
+650 WRFNGLKSWIA
-661 VMHNAAGQAQAVE
+661 VVQNTAGQEQAFE
-674 VRTSDPD
+674 IRTSDPD
-681 AVKIGLE
+681 AVTVR
-688 KYWEAE
+688 A
-694 ASVFMRLGF
+694 
-703 NKAFVNVVQ
+703 
-712 IDFDHKPDE
+712 
-721 TEVITKI
+721 
-728 EKKYPHLKVEHI
+728 
-740 RWIRER
+740 
-746 RWPNFEPQTGDT
+746 WPENFEPQAGDT
-758 VSFYKL
+758 VSFYKP
-764 LSGQRVGLMTIGF
+764 LSGARVGLMTIGF

-795 EAANE
+795 EATNE

>member
-1 METALTNAANQTNF
+1 MESALTNAASQTNF
-15 TPLDWVIVAVYLVLS
+15 TPLDWVIVVVYLLLS
-30 VSIAFFVKRY
+30 VGVAFFVKRY

-80 FKTGFAAFHI
+80 FTSGFAAFHI
-90 GVIAGFVAFLIGVT
+90 GVIAGIVAFLIGVT
-104 GFIVVRLREHK
+104 GFIVVRLREHE

-126 YGRRTR
+126 FGRRTR

-165 PDSGAVNAVM
+165 PDSVAVNTVM
-175 IVLLALVLVYT
+175 VVLLALVLVYT

-210 VTGWLAIEHVG
+210 VAGWLAIESVGPTPGFWVG

-240 VAAKSDFGWE
+240 VAADSSFGFE
-250 YVGWMFFLGIV
+250 YVAWMFFLGIV

-292 FAIRIIIPNLLG
+292 FAIRMIIPNLLG

-310 VITKAPDLQQLFSP
+310 VMTKAPDLQAVFFP
-324 ADADVK
+324 EEADAK

-399 RILIVLIGL
+399 RVLIVLIGL

-442 VGGLYRNRYIEVLRK
+442 FGGLYWHR
-457 YAVFNGRSRRKE
+457 
-469 YWYFALFNYIITIVL
+469 
-484 LTIDAEAGMGLFLS
+484 
-498 GIYTLAVLIPG
+498 
-509 MAVTVRRLHD
+509 
-519 TDRSGWWL
+519 
-527 LIALIPLIGAIVLLV
+527 
-542 FMVQDSKPG
+542 
-551 KNQYA
+551 
-556 SNPKDPAH
+556 
-564 DTALPTASST
+564 ASST

-580 LVGITAVFGLGPVQ
+580 LVGITAVLGLGPVQ
-594 QAIHTWIPGS
+594 KAVHTFIPGS
-604 IAELK
+604 IAERN
-609 ITAIDDDT
+609 ITAIDDTTIEFEAFKEPDE
-617 VEFNTFELPE
+617 VEESFVRDMVV
-627 EKEEFFPDFVR
+627 DFVMTP
-638 NYVKVFFEQAKP
+638 FEQARP
-650 WRFNGLKGWTA
+650 WRFNGLKSWIA
-661 VMHNAAGQAQAVE
+661 VVRNESGQAQAVE
-674 VRTSDPD
+674 IRTSDPD
-681 AVKIGLE
+681 AVKVR
-688 KYWEAE
+688 A
-694 ASVFMRLGF
+694 
-703 NKAFVNVVQ
+703 
-712 IDFDHKPDE
+712 
-721 TEVITKI
+721 
-728 EKKYPHLKVEHI
+728 
-740 RWIRER
+740 
-746 RWPNFEPQTGDT
+746 WPEDFEPQVGDT
-758 VSFYKL
+758 VSFYKP
-764 LSGQRVGLMTIGF
+764 LSGARVGLMTIGF

-795 EAANE
+795 EATNG

>member
-1 METALTNAANQTNF
+1 MENALTNAASQTHF
-15 TPLDWVIVAVYLVLS
+15 TSLDWVIVAVYLALS
-30 VSIAFFVKRY
+30 VGIAFFVKRY

-80 FKTGFAAFHI
+80 FTAGFAAFHI
-90 GVIAGFVAFLIGVT
+90 GVIAGVVALLIGLT

-126 YGRRTR
+126 FGRRTR
-132 ILGGIMLA
+132 ILGGVMLA

-153 GAMFIVGITGMV
+153 GAMFIVGITGMD
-165 PDSGAVNAVM
+165 PDGNALKIVM
-175 IVLLALVLVYT
+175 VVLLALVLVYT

-210 VTGWLAIEHVG
+210 VAGWLAIESVG

-240 VAAKSDFGWE
+240 VAAESSFGFE
-250 YVGWMFFLGIV
+250 YVAWMFFLGIV

-274 AMESTT
+274 AMEST
-280 ALKRQYTWSSIS
+280 ASLKRQYTWSSIS
-292 FAIRIIIPNLLG
+292 FAIRMIIPNLLG

-310 VITKAPDLQQLFSP
+310 VMTKAPDLQQLFSP

-442 VGGLYRNRYIEVLRK
+442 FGGLYWHR
-457 YAVFNGRSRRKE
+457 
-469 YWYFALFNYIITIVL
+469 
-484 LTIDAEAGMGLFLS
+484 
-498 GIYTLAVLIPG
+498 
-509 MAVTVRRLHD
+509 
-519 TDRSGWWL
+519 
-527 LIALIPLIGAIVLLV
+527 
-542 FMVQDSKPG
+542 
-551 KNQYA
+551 
-556 SNPKDPAH
+556 
-564 DTALPTASST
+564 ASSV

-580 LVGITAVFGLGPVQ
+580 LFGVTAVLGLGPVQ
-594 QAIHTWIPGS
+594 DYVHTYIPGS
-604 IAELK
+604 IAERN
-609 ITAIDDDT
+609 ITATDDET
-617 VEFNTFELPE
+617 IEFEAFKEPDEME
-627 EKEEFFPDFVR
+627 ESVYRDMVVDFVMTP
-638 NYVKVFFEQAKP
+638 FEQAKP
-650 WRFNGLKGWTA
+650 WNRDGLKGWTA
-661 VMHNAAGQAQAVE
+661 MVRDQAGQEQTVE
-674 VRTSDPD
+674 VASSW
-681 AVKIGLE
+681 AG
-688 KYWEAE
+688 EAT
-694 ASVFMRLGF
+694 AS
-703 NKAFVNVVQ
+703 A
-712 IDFDHKPDE
+712 
-721 TEVITKI
+721 
-728 EKKYPHLKVEHI
+728 
-740 RWIRER
+740 
-746 RWPNFEPQTGDT
+746 WPGFEPKAGDT
-758 VSFYKL
+758 VSFYKPV
-764 LSGQRVGLMTIGF
+764 SSARVGLMTIGF

-795 EAANE
+795 EATNE